1 MHVPDSAPPD
11 ARPEPEPSPVAA
23 VPKSVRRLACYRVDH
38 ESRST
43 DELGAIGPDDPVA
56 AARRIA
62 AHDRVTEAVVL
73 STCNRVE
80 AYLSTRTPAD
90 RDAGLEAAREALGD
104 PDGALTE
111 TGLAVV
117 DHLFRVACGLES
129 AVIGEAHVLG
139 QVRRTFETALEA
151 DLGGGVVTRA
161 ADAAVSVGRRCRD
174 ETGIAEGTVGY
185 GSATCEAI
193 VDEGGV
199 PDRLVVVGAGELA
212 TEVANAA
219 GHRWDCRVDAVNRSA
234 APALPTDD
242 GRDWPLEALER
253 ALADADAI
261 VTATG
266 APDRVV
272 TPEAM
277 RRVGPGTPVVDLASP
292 PDVAEP
298 VRRSAVPVVA
308 LADIQTRIG
317 AAVTDRRAAVPA
329 VDDAVTDAVAAF
341 VDRERENRAEDTLRE
356 LHRAA
361 AAIRESE
368 LEQAQARLENGTD
381 PETVLADFAS
391 ALTGSLLGTPTERLR
406 TAARDGDDAVIDAT
420 HRLFDLD
427 GDRERSE

>member
-1 MHVPDSAPPD
+1 MYAPDLAPPD
-11 ARPEPEPSPVAA
+11 ARTEPEPSPAAA
-23 VPKSVRRLACYRVDH
+23 VPKSVRRLACYRLDH
-38 ESRST
+38 ESRSAR
-43 DELGAIGPDDPVA
+43 ELGAVAPDDPVA

-104 PDGALTE
+104 PDGARTE

-117 DHLFRVACGLES
+117 EHLFRVACGLES
-129 AVIGEAHVLG
+129 AVVGEAHVLG
-139 QVRRTFETALEA
+139 QLRRTFDAALEA
-151 DLGGGVVTRA
+151 DLAGGVVTRA

-174 ETGIAEGTVGY
+174 ETDIDEGTVGY

-193 VDEGGV
+193 ADAGGV
-199 PDRLVVVGAGELA
+199 PDRLVVVGAGEMA
-212 TEVANAA
+212 TEVASAA

-234 APALPTDD
+234 ASQLPTDD
-242 GRDWPLEALER
+242 GRYWPLDALEA
-253 ALADADAI
+253 ALSDADAI

-266 APDRVV
+266 APDPVV
-272 TPEAM
+272 TLEAIQG
-277 RRVGPGTPVVDLASP
+277 VASETPVVDLATP
-292 PDVAEP
+292 PDVAKP
-298 VRRSAVPVVA
+298 VRRSAVPVVSLDA
-308 LADIQTRIG
+308 IQRRIA
-317 AAVTDRRAAVPA
+317 AAVAGRRAAVPA
-329 VDDAVTDAVAAF
+329 VEDAITDAVAAF

-356 LHRAA
+356 LHRTA

-368 LEQAQARLENGTD
+368 LERARDRLASGADAEAVLE
-381 PETVLADFAS
+381 DFAS

-406 TAARDGDDAVIDAT
+406 AAARDGDDAVIEAT

-427 GDRERSE
+427 CEGSE

>member
-1 MHVPDSAPPD
+1 MYAPDSAPPD
-11 ARPEPEPSPVAA
+11 ARTEPEPSPVAA
-23 VPKSVRRLACYRVDH
+23 VPKSVRRLACYRLDH
-38 ESRST
+38 GSSST
-43 DELGAIGPDDPVA
+43 EELGAVAPDDPVA

-90 RDAGLEAAREALGD
+90 RDAGIEAAREALGD
-104 PDGALTE
+104 PDGARTE

-129 AVIGEAHVLG
+129 AVVGEAHVLG
-139 QVRRTFETALEA
+139 QLRRTFDAALEA
-151 DLGGGVVTRA
+151 DLAGGVVTRA

-174 ETGIAEGTVGY
+174 ETDIDEGTVGY

-193 VDEGGV
+193 ADAGGV
-199 PDRLVVVGAGELA
+199 PDRLVVVGAGEMA
-212 TEVANAA
+212 TEVASAA

-234 APALPTDD
+234 ASQLPTED
-242 GRDWPLEALER
+242 GRYWPLEALEA
-253 ALADADAI
+253 ALSDADAI

-266 APDRVV
+266 APNPVV
-272 TPEAM
+272 TLEAIQG
-277 RRVGPGTPVVDLASP
+277 VASETPVVDLATP
-292 PDVAEP
+292 PDVAKP
-298 VRRSAVPVVA
+298 VRRSAVPVVSLDA
-308 LADIQTRIG
+308 IQRRIA
-317 AAVTDRRAAVPA
+317 AAVAGRRAAVPA
-329 VDDAVTDAVAAF
+329 VEDAITDAVAAF

-356 LHRAA
+356 LHRTA

-368 LEQAQARLENGTD
+368 LERARDRLASGADAEAVLE
-381 PETVLADFAS
+381 DFAS

-406 TAARDGDDAVIDAT
+406 AAARDGDDAVIEAT

-427 GDRERSE
+427 CEGSE